1 MKHLLTLI
9 ISLIAMTASAQWN
22 DTMGNYITWMEAEA
36 PFGWNLFTVE
46 EANEGDDSELLL
58 VQYGAWKDGQ
68 MLNAFYPNGSIEG
81 QCYIYQPDN
90 NLLFHLKTHDG
101 DVMYFVEP
109 SADNLTLNYRER
121 ITSAGRTP
129 TQGWIKIAYVGTGK
143 GQAGDALVYFLT
155 IDNLGTYRILTPWSV
170 D

>member
-68 MLNAFYPNGSIEG
+68 MLNAFYPNGSIEAVLHISAR
-81 QCYIYQPDN
+81 QQSPLPSQDPRRRC
-90 NLLFHLKTHDG
+90 
-101 DVMYFVEP
+101 DVFRR
-109 SADNLTLNYRER
+109 TLR
-121 ITSAGRTP
+121 
-129 TQGWIKIAYVGTGK
+129 
-143 GQAGDALVYFLT
+143 
-155 IDNLGTYRILTPWSV
+155 
-170 D
+170 